1 LDSDYYLSG
10 LFDQV
15 TIQAL
20 TAGPVIALSLAILL
34 LLVSGFVSASEVA
47 FFSLTPGDIN
57 DIREEN
63 APSDPLIQRLLDRSE
78 YLLAAIL
85 IANNFVNVA
94 VVMLC
99 TYGINAI
106 VNFSSAPMLGFILE
120 TIVLTFLLLLF
131 GEIMPKIYAQKNS
144 LRFVRSS
151 APVLNVVERVCRPLS
166 NILVTSTSVINK
178 ALVKKKYDLSV
189 DELSKALELT
199 STEMPEEKE
208 MLSEII
214 KFYNKT
220 ADEIM
225 TPRLDMED
233 IDIKTSFRTVVDFII
248 RSGYS
253 RIPVY
258 ADSEDNIKGILY
270 IKDLLPYVEKPDT
283 FRWQSLIRPA
293 YFVPETKKID
303 DLLEEF
309 RTSKIHMAIVVDEF
323 GGTSGIV
330 TMEDILEEIVGEISD
345 EYDEDEKQFIRLADG
360 SLIFEAKILL
370 TDFFRVIDADPTE
383 FGKLTEEVETLA
395 GLLLEIKGDFPRRRE
410 IIEYDDYRFLEKL
423 SREVGSHFHALDR
436 TTLYTANRDIS
447 YYTVHESFVA
457 TIPLVFCE
465 AEKMDPNTQ
474 FLKVM
479 MIDEPAILDQAIARI
494 PQEVK
499 EKYTVLKSA
508 PYFLEIL
515 DKRVNKGTGVKSLAD
530 VLGIKPEEIMAI
542 GDQENDIA
550 MIEYAGVGVAMDNAI
565 PSVKEVANFV
575 TKSNLEDGVA
585 FAIEKYVLN

>member
-1 LDSDYYLSG
+1 MDSDYYLSG

-270 IKDLLPYVEKPDT
+270 IKDL
-283 FRWQSLIRPA
+283 
-293 YFVPETKKID
+293 
-303 DLLEEF
+303 
-309 RTSKIHMAIVVDEF
+309 
-323 GGTSGIV
+323 
-330 TMEDILEEIVGEISD
+330 VGEISD

-410 IIEYDDYRFLEKL
+410 IIEYDDYRFQVLEI
-423 SREVGSHFHALDR
+423 D
-436 TTLYTANRDIS
+436 NRRI
-447 YYTVHESFVA
+447 
-457 TIPLVFCE
+457 
-465 AEKMDPNTQ
+465 
-474 FLKVM
+474 LKVKFNR
-479 MIDEPAILDQAIARI
+479 ISDQGKER
-494 PQEVK
+494 QE
-499 EKYTVLKSA
+499 E
-508 PYFLEIL
+508 
-515 DKRVNKGTGVKSLAD
+515 
-530 VLGIKPEEIMAI
+530 
-542 GDQENDIA
+542 
-550 MIEYAGVGVAMDNAI
+550 
-565 PSVKEVANFV
+565 
-575 TKSNLEDGVA
+575 
-585 FAIEKYVLN
+585 

>member
-1 LDSDYYLSG
+1 MDSDYYLSG

-106 VNFSSAPMLGFILE
+106 VDFSSAPMLGFILE

-330 TMEDILEEIVGEISD
+330 TMEDILEEIVGEIAQCPFNGQASQSGFCGTHCKAPNSIIAWLCCPA
-345 EYDEDEKQFIRLADG
+345 YRG
-360 SLIFEAKILL
+360 SITKPASSVKA
-370 TDFFRVIDADPTE
+370 FFPLGVSI
-383 FGKLTEEVETLA
+383 GV
-395 GLLLEIKGDFPRRRE
+395 
-410 IIEYDDYRFLEKL
+410 
-423 SREVGSHFHALDR
+423 S
-436 TTLYTANRDIS
+436 TANRR
-447 YYTVHESFVA
+447 ESTRKTFPSTTGYGWFHTKETMAAAVYSP
-457 TIPLVFCE
+457 IPF
-465 AEKMDPNTQ
+465 
-474 FLKVM
+474 
-479 MIDEPAILDQAIARI
+479 
-494 PQEVK
+494 K
-499 EKYTVLKSA
+499 EITS
-508 PYFLEIL
+508 
-515 DKRVNKGTGVKSLAD
+515 S
-530 VLGIKPEEIMAI
+530 
-542 GDQENDIA
+542 
-550 MIEYAGVGVAMDNAI
+550 
-565 PSVKEVANFV
+565 
-575 TKSNLEDGVA
+575 
-585 FAIEKYVLN
+585 